1 MRHLTKQ
8 ILAFVGNFNSH
19 KSTHNNNNNNKI
31 RIKTKIAKKNVNF
44 LPTPYSTR
52 KKKRIN
58 LIEQI
63 ILLSLD

>member
-44 LPTPYSTR
+44 LPTQYSTR
-52 KKKRIN
+52 KKRE
-58 LIEQI
+58 L
-63 ILLSLD
+63 ILLNK